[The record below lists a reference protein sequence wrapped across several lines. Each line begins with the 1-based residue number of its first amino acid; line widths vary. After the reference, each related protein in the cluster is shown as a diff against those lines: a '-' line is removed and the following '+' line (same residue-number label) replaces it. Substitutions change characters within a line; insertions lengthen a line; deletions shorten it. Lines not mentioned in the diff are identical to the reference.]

1 MAATSS
7 HAAPSASVEKCVPC
21 GGKEDGDLTLVL
33 DGAVIDAEMRERPL
47 WTLSEDRRKMT
58 RAFVARNFV
67 AALDF
72 IAIVGEV
79 AEAQG
84 HHPDLHIENYREV
97 RLELFTHKLG
107 GLTVNDFVLAREI
120 DAIPVAYSP
129 KWAREHAAA
138 VAQTGSTL
146 PASSAAA
153 AASAARAA
161 SSRSAAA
168 ALALAATALPSPPP
182 PPEEEPPVSGG

>member
-1 MAATSS
+1 MASS
-7 HAAPSASVEKCVPC
+7 AAPSAAVEKCVPC

-33 DGAVIDAEMRERPL
+33 DGAVIEAEMRERPL
-47 WTLSEDRRKMT
+47 WTLSDDRRKMT

-120 DAIPVAYSP
+120 
-129 KWAREHAAA
+129 
-138 VAQTGSTL
+138 
-146 PASSAAA
+146 
-153 AASAARAA
+153 
-161 SSRSAAA
+161 
-168 ALALAATALPSPPP
+168 LAAHRVDATL
-182 PPEEEPPVSGG
+182 